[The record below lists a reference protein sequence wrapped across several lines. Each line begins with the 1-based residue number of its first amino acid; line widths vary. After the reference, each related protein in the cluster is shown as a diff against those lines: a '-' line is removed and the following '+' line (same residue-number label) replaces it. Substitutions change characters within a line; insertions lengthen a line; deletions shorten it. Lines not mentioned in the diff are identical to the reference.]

1 VAAKKNAKR
10 PVIVPIATIITEDL
24 RRLIADSAGIVRNRS
39 GQRRELKSHLGTLG
53 CRTVFIFGQNWPRTH
68 FSHVMSDGAKVPNRL
83 GRPLL
88 LGDKETE
95 GTFDD
100 IPVMYDK
107 MFRSLYAALTKTTI
121 ATYGV
126 RIAMTGL
133 L

>member
-1 VAAKKNAKR
+1 
-10 PVIVPIATIITEDL
+10 
-24 RRLIADSAGIVRNRS
+24 
-39 GQRRELKSHLGTLG
+39 
-53 CRTVFIFGQNWPRTH
+53 
-68 FSHVMSDGAKVPNRL
+68 MSDGAKVPNRL